1 MKNRLRFLTH
11 MPYEITLLSNMI
23 SLDLSGNEM
32 SLHLLYS
39 TTTKLAQNMTRLE
52 ELHLDY
58 VDLSSP
64 LPKSIANLSSLI
76 SLSLSGCNLYGEF
89 LQNIFH
95 LPKIQA
101 IDVSFNNN
109 ISGFLPINFRSDSKL
124 KLPSSV
130 KNLSR
135 LSFLDLGS
143 NNFNG
148 QLPSALFELP
158 SLQYLDLG
166 FNQYRG
172 PLTIPNV
179 LFSSQLTNLYL
190 YSNKLT
196 QKIPRSIFEMKKGD
210 ELNLSEND
218 LSGTIEMSMFSKL
231 SQLRA
236 LYLSDNNLSVVRN
249 TITNFTL
256 IFKMNY
262 LGLASCNITEFPKFL
277 KTQIELKLLD
287 LSNNKIEGKIPK
299 WFFCIGVETLDSLD
313 MSANF
318 ITGWEQ
324 ELKVLPWKVLQT
336 LDLSHSRFRVTFLFL
351 CCVPTNFMVQYGIQ
365 RNYFTN
371 WSAIN
376 TITPSGDK
384 SRSMNMDED
393 EVSYYQES
401 IFKICIRS
409 DLIMIGYPILLDRL
423 GLDRSVGIGSDDF
436 LHTLNFQGE
445 IPKSLGDLR
454 SLIALNLSSNN
465 FEGYIPLSVENLKL
479 LESLDLSK
487 NKLFGRIPQELA
499 TLTFL
504 AYLNLSNN
512 NLLG

>member
-1 MKNRLRFLTH
+1 MRCLPYTSFALLQLKQEIVFGSTFGDSNTYKMKSWMEGKDCCEWDGVTCSTITGHLIGLDLSFSSLQGPLSSNSSLFSLRQLQRLNLAYNDFSPSKIPSSFAQLSRLTH
-11 MPYEITLLSNMI
+11 LNLSNSVFSGQMPYEITLLFNMI
-23 SLDLSGNEM
+23 SLDLSDNEM
-32 SLHLLYS
+32 SLSLLYS
-39 TTTKLAQNMTRLE
+39 TTTKLAQNMTKLE

-64 LPKSIANLSSLI
+64 LPKSIANLSSLT

-109 ISGFLPINFRSDSKL
+109 ISVFFGRLT
-124 KLPSSV
+124 SSV

-148 QLPSALFELP
+148 QLPSILFELP

-179 LFSSQLTNLYL
+179 PFSSQLTNLYL
-190 YSNKLT
+190 YLNKLT
-196 QKIPRSIFEMKKGD
+196 QKIPRSIFEMKKLD

-236 LYLSDNNLSVVRN
+236 LYLSDNNLSVVTN
-249 TITNFTL
+249 TITNSTL
-256 IFKMNY
+256 IFKLNY

-277 KTQIELKLLD
+277 KTQNELKLLD
-287 LSNNKIEGKIPK
+287 FSNNNIEGKIPK

-324 ELKVLPWKVLQT
+324 EMKVLLWKVLQT
-336 LDLSHSRFRVTFLFL
+336 LDLSHSRFRVTFL
-351 CCVPTNFMVQYGIQ
+351 VN
-365 RNYFTN
+365 
-371 WSAIN
+371 
-376 TITPSGDK
+376 
-384 SRSMNMDED
+384 
-393 EVSYYQES
+393 
-401 IFKICIRS
+401 
-409 DLIMIGYPILLDRL
+409 
-423 GLDRSVGIGSDDF
+423 
-436 LHTLNFQGE
+436 
-445 IPKSLGDLR
+445 
-454 SLIALNLSSNN
+454 
-465 FEGYIPLSVENLKL
+465 
-479 LESLDLSK
+479 
-487 NKLFGRIPQELA
+487 
-499 TLTFL
+499 
-504 AYLNLSNN
+504 
-512 NLLG
+512 

>member
-1 MKNRLRFLTH
+1 

-23 SLDLSGNEM
+23 SLDLSDNEM
-32 SLHLLYS
+32 SLSLLYS
-39 TTTKLAQNMTRLE
+39 TTTKLAQNMTKLE
-52 ELHLDY
+52 KLHLDY

-64 LPKSIANLSSLI
+64 LPKSIANLSSLT
-76 SLSLSGCNLYGEF
+76 SLSLSGCNL
-89 LQNIFH
+89 LT
-95 LPKIQA
+95 
-101 IDVSFNNN
+101 
-109 ISGFLPINFRSDSKL
+109 
-124 KLPSSV
+124 SSV

-148 QLPSALFELP
+148 QLPSILFELP

-179 LFSSQLTNLYL
+179 PFSSQLTNLYL

-196 QKIPRSIFEMKKGD
+196 QKIPRSIFEMKKLD

-236 LYLSDNNLSVVRN
+236 LYLSDNNLSVVTN

-256 IFKMNY
+256 IFKLNY

-287 LSNNKIEGKIPK
+287 LSNYKIEGKIPK

-336 LDLSHSRFRVTFLFL
+336 LDLSHSRFRVTFL
-351 CCVPTNFMVQYGIQ
+351 VN
-365 RNYFTN
+365 
-371 WSAIN
+371 
-376 TITPSGDK
+376 
-384 SRSMNMDED
+384 
-393 EVSYYQES
+393 
-401 IFKICIRS
+401 
-409 DLIMIGYPILLDRL
+409 
-423 GLDRSVGIGSDDF
+423 
-436 LHTLNFQGE
+436 
-445 IPKSLGDLR
+445 
-454 SLIALNLSSNN
+454 
-465 FEGYIPLSVENLKL
+465 
-479 LESLDLSK
+479 
-487 NKLFGRIPQELA
+487 
-499 TLTFL
+499 
-504 AYLNLSNN
+504 
-512 NLLG
+512 